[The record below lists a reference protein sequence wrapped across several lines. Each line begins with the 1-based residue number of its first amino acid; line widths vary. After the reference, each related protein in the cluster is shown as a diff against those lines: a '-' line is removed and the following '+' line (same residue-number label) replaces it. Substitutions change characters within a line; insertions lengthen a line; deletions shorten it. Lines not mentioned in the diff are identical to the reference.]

1 MDMMTITQLA
11 QQTDLAP
18 PTVRRYLDDFI
29 LYVPSVRVD
38 GTIGFPPEAITVI
51 NTIHALMERGHSHS
65 EILAKLEDVYPITVI
80 SAQPLVKGESIPSSI
95 PAITSLLQTVDE
107 RYGALTQEIGHLRS
121 DIDSYTLSGPLA
133 HVPSELAQ
141 IRQVI
146 SMLAKR
152 VADTKSTANPELSA
166 LHLELAELRAAVQDN
181 WASAPSL
188 DMIPSLK
195 NEVALLKQQ
204 LTELRN
210 ERGQVLALMTNLQDT
225 IQQLRE
231 ERMEGFVAMSSGPA
245 PTQLFSLG
253 NSAPSSHT
261 NQRAAAEPTNSG
273 RRTPRRLGHTTAR

>member
-38 GTIGFPPEAITVI
+38 GTIGFPPEAVTVI
-51 NTIHALMERGHSHS
+51 NTIHALRERGHSHS
-65 EILAKLEDVYPITVI
+65 EILAKLEATYPITVI
-80 SAQPLVKGESIPSSI
+80 SAQPLAAGESIPSSI

-121 DIDSYTLSGPLA
+121 DIDSYALSGPLA

-152 VADTKSTANPELSA
+152 VADTRAAASPELSA
-166 LHLELAELRAAVQDN
+166 LHLELAELRAAVQDQ
-181 WASAPSL
+181 WTSAPSL
-188 DMIPSLK
+188 DTIAALK

-204 LTELRN
+204 LTELRH

-225 IQQLRE
+225 LQQLRE
-231 ERMEGFVAMSSGPA
+231 ERMEGLGAMSSVPA
-245 PTQLFSLG
+245 PTHLFSLG
-253 NSAPSSHT
+253 SSATSGHP
-261 NQRAAAEPTNSG
+261 NQRGAAESTNPG
-273 RRTPRRLGHTTAR
+273 RRTPRRLGHSTAR